1 MIKNITV
8 PTVRVGV
15 GENATITVNMDN
27 VTDGTLIIEVG
38 GHNYTVAISGKVAE
52 LKVVLPIGKYNAT
65 AYFLGDDSY
74 AEAVPVVS
82 DEFTVADKE
91 IPTIEIIDAPAAV
104 EVDNNIEFTVNNS
117 TLVDVYVN
125 GDKVE
130 LKDGKYTYNV
140 TVAGTAVI
148 MVTSNG
154 TDDLYAGNVT
164 KTVEVYR
171 HASDLSVDAAP
182 EVVVV
187 GKNTTI
193 TVTMKNN
200 ETGKVMIEVNGYNY
214 TVTIDDDH
222 KAVLVVALP
231 VGIYNA
237 TVYYLGDAK
246 YNETSNKTISE
257 FEVVDRNV
265 TWINITYVHDIEIE
279 NALMFNVTTNS
290 NATLVVKV
298 NGVAAEHISGN
309 QYRFNVAVAGNYT
322 ITAEIEANDYY
333 TGGFN
338 FTGFNVFKHTGTVEI
353 VGVANSTYEIGT
365 VLHIGATTNSTSK
378 INITVNGKSYVVENN
393 TNIDLDLPAGH
404 YIVTAVINEND
415 KYTSAVKTL
424 KFTIAKHNAVIDSI
438 VVSSPQTIVGDNVT
452 ITVTMG
458 NVENG
463 TVLIEVGNHNYTVE
477 FTGKVAE
484 LTVALPVGN
493 YTAKAYFIE
502 NDDYNATASGAVDF
516 KVVDKLTPEITITAP
531 DVVKVGDTVNI
542 TVETNGYNLT
552 VWINGVKQTV
562 SDGNVS
568 FVVPKAGSY
577 TVVAAVTE
585 NATVYGASNFTVFT
599 AVKSNATLVIDPI
612 DAKLGEELTITVTNV
627 TDGNIIIKVN
637 NVTVEDGKFTPTV
650 PGVYTV
656 TVESGETDKF
666 NAAFNVTAFTIGVK
680 ETPVITIVAPDVVK
694 VGETVN
700 ITVNTNGYNLTVW
713 INGVKQT
720 VSDGNVSFV
729 VPKAGSYTVVAAVTE
744 NATVYGASN
753 FTVFTAVKS
762 NATLVID
769 PIDAKLG
776 EELTITVTNV
786 TDGNIIIKVNN
797 VTVEDGK
804 FTPTVPGVYTVTVES
819 GETDKF
825 NAAFNVTAFTIGV
838 KETPVITIV
847 APDVVKVGET
857 VNITVNTNGYN
868 LTVWINGAKQ
878 NIVDGNILYTVTSAG
893 INTIYA
899 ETDKNATVYA
909 ANKTVVFEAVKN
921 NATLNIVEISVV
933 KVGDEV
939 TIAVSNITDGKLTIK
954 LNGVEIENNT
964 KVTISSRGNYTITVE
979 SAETGMYYAGFNS
992 TTFEAVKSD
1001 AAVDIKVN
1009 ATYYVDESF
1018 EIEITNDTIV
1028 NVTINGKEY
1037 PVVNGKV
1044 QVTGLP
1050 AGEYIITA
1058 TIKESDIFNANSK
1071 TKVFNIIKYNS
1082 TINVS
1087 TNSIK
1092 VDDVAVIN
1100 ITVPSDID
1108 GTVKVNINGTNYTV
1122 DIAGGN
1128 GSLEIKDL
1136 KAGTY
1141 TINVTYIENG
1151 KYLTSSKGTTLE
1163 VSKRESSVTV
1173 KVDNITVG
1181 DVALINITVTAGAT
1195 GNVTI
1200 KIGDEYTQIVGVTDG
1215 TISVAV
1221 PNLTVRDKTVEVI
1234 YNGDAKFKTNSD
1246 SANFTVGKAS
1256 TVIFVVVQNITFG
1269 DVETITAFID
1279 ATGNVTIKLNGNVI
1293 DTVDIIDGKVEFP
1306 VNLDAGNYTVEVIYN
1321 GNVNTSSV
1329 SAEANFTV
1337 DTADSTITVEVK
1349 DIVYG
1354 SVERIIIRS
1363 NADGRV
1369 NVTVNGIVKGQNLM
1383 IENGEAE
1390 LNVTGLGAGK
1400 YSVEV
1405 TFIGN
1410 DNYMKTVTATFN
1422 VMKANT
1428 TLDVEISSSVKLIET
1443 QMINIT
1449 VSNVNA
1455 TGEVIIVI
1463 DGENYTA
1470 PLTNGRGNFTI
1481 PALASGNHTV
1491 TVIYEGDGNFT
1502 GNWTAATFEVT
1513 KLESSLNVTAKDVDT
1528 SSEVKIVLSELP
1540 GDATG
1545 YVIVNVNGTEYAV
1558 DITQTKELSI
1568 PIINAGTYS
1577 VTARY
1582 LGDENYTSS
1591 TASTT
1596 FKVNKVSSDV
1606 EVEVKDTVAGG
1617 DIEVKVTLPPNAEG
1631 NITVT
1636 VGNETKTVDAHGGEN
1651 TIVISNVTEGTYN
1664 VTTTYSGDDKYDS
1677 KTVTKT
1683 VTVLTSINIEEKL
1696 TRGINSPYDY
1706 EAVFFDSDGSAL
1718 KNADVKFVV
1727 NGKTYTAKTDE
1738 KGIARITDANLGL
1751 GTYNVTSINP
1761 ATGQEITKPLTI
1773 VKRLVENKDLTM
1785 DFASG
1790 KYYSV
1795 KVIGDDGKPVGEGE
1809 YIGISIHGVK
1819 YAVKTD
1825 SKGYAKL
1832 QIKLNPGSYTVS
1844 AEYKNTKVSNKIKV
1858 KQTLKLVKKTVSV
1871 KKGKKLILKATLK
1884 WTNGKAIKGKVIKF
1898 KFKGKTYKAKTNSK
1912 GLAKVTIKAKV
1923 TKKLKKGKKFTYS
1936 ATYLTNT
1943 LKGKVKIK

>member
-1 MIKNITV
+1 M
-8 PTVRVGV
+8 
-15 GENATITVNMDN
+15 
-27 VTDGTLIIEVG
+27 
-38 GHNYTVAISGKVAE
+38 
-52 LKVVLPIGKYNAT
+52 
-65 AYFLGDDSY
+65 
-74 AEAVPVVS
+74 
-82 DEFTVADKE
+82 
-91 IPTIEIIDAPAAV
+91 
-104 EVDNNIEFTVNNS
+104 
-117 TLVDVYVN
+117 
-125 GDKVE
+125 
-130 LKDGKYTYNV
+130 
-140 TVAGTAVI
+140 
-148 MVTSNG
+148 
-154 TDDLYAGNVT
+154 
-164 KTVEVYR
+164 
-171 HASDLSVDAAP
+171 
-182 EVVVV
+182 
-187 GKNTTI
+187 
-193 TVTMKNN
+193 
-200 ETGKVMIEVNGYNY
+200 
-214 TVTIDDDH
+214 
-222 KAVLVVALP
+222 
-231 VGIYNA
+231 
-237 TVYYLGDAK
+237 
-246 YNETSNKTISE
+246 
-257 FEVVDRNV
+257 
-265 TWINITYVHDIEIE
+265 
-279 NALMFNVTTNS
+279 
-290 NATLVVKV
+290 
-298 NGVAAEHISGN
+298 
-309 QYRFNVAVAGNYT
+309 
-322 ITAEIEANDYY
+322 
-333 TGGFN
+333 
-338 FTGFNVFKHTGTVEI
+338 
-353 VGVANSTYEIGT
+353 
-365 VLHIGATTNSTSK
+365 
-378 INITVNGKSYVVENN
+378 
-393 TNIDLDLPAGH
+393 
-404 YIVTAVINEND
+404 
-415 KYTSAVKTL
+415 
-424 KFTIAKHNAVIDSI
+424 
-438 VVSSPQTIVGDNVT
+438 
-452 ITVTMG
+452 
-458 NVENG
+458 
-463 TVLIEVGNHNYTVE
+463 
-477 FTGKVAE
+477 
-484 LTVALPVGN
+484 
-493 YTAKAYFIE
+493 
-502 NDDYNATASGAVDF
+502 
-516 KVVDKLTPEITITAP
+516 
-531 DVVKVGDTVNI
+531 
-542 TVETNGYNLT
+542 T

-562 SDGNVS
+562 SDGIVS

-612 DAKLGEELTITVTNV
+612 DAKLEEELTITVTNV
-627 TDGNIIIKVN
+627 TDGNITIKVN
-637 NVTVEDGKFTPTV
+637 NVTVADGKFTPTA

-666 NAAFNVTAFTIGVK
+666 NAAFNVTTFTIGVK

-713 INGVKQT
+713 INGVKQ
-720 VSDGNVSFV
+720 
-729 VPKAGSYTVVAAVTE
+729 
-744 NATVYGASN
+744 
-753 FTVFTAVKS
+753 
-762 NATLVID
+762 
-769 PIDAKLG
+769 
-776 EELTITVTNV
+776 
-786 TDGNIIIKVNN
+786 
-797 VTVEDGK
+797 
-804 FTPTVPGVYTVTVES
+804 
-819 GETDKF
+819 
-825 NAAFNVTAFTIGV
+825 
-838 KETPVITIV
+838 
-847 APDVVKVGET
+847 
-857 VNITVNTNGYN
+857 
-868 LTVWINGAKQ
+868 

-899 ETDKNATVYA
+899 ETDENATVYA

-1058 TIKESDIFNANSK
+1058 TIKESDMDNANSK

-1087 TNSIK
+1087 ANSIK
-1092 VDDVAVIN
+1092 VGDVAVIN

-1337 DTADSTITVEVK
+1337 DTADPTITVEVK

-1369 NVTVNGIVKGQNLM
+1369 NVTVNGTVKGQNLM

-1410 DNYMKTVTATFN
+1410 DNYNMKTVTATFN

-1428 TLDVEISSSVKLIET
+1428 TLDVEISSSVKLRET

-1463 DGENYTA
+1463 DGENYTV

-1528 SSEVKIVLSELP
+1528 SSEFKIVLSELP

-1568 PIINAGTYS
+1568 PIIHAGTYS

-1596 FKVNKVSSDV
+1596 FKANKVSSDV

-1683 VTVLTSINIEEKL
+1683 VTVLTLINVEEKL

-1706 EAVFFDSDGSAL
+1706 EAVFFDRDGSAL